1 MQIFEFH
8 FNPKAKS
15 DLVFDSFCYTP
26 VNIYEKRLGGLYM
39 MGLLKSVLPQNVRFL
54 DNLAKTIKE
63 RYYKTISA
71 SAEKS
76 LKDALKK
83 ANESL
88 EKITKAGDVS
98 WLGNLSFAVVSLKD
112 YELNFTKV
120 ADLKIL
126 LLRKGQI
133 IDIDQKLRFED
144 VEPYPLKVFGNIVS
158 GKLIEDDVILIL
170 TKDVADAFLKE
181 GVLNELAET
190 DTPKMLKEILNGKKE
205 KLSEISGI
213 CLSLFL
219 TKETAA
225 KETNTFLRKKTLKI
239 FSFGKVFSP
248 LTKIFKLPKISLKPK
263 IALNL
268 KLPRIRFGLPKI
280 NFKIKTK
287 VFSPNKK
294 IFPVFV
300 LILFLVLGFFIFQ
313 ITEKRQLKIY
323 QEKVDQIQEKVS
335 QADSFLI
342 IKGSKQAEKKAA
354 ALLEEGWKNIAPLV
368 NMEANFPPALSSQ
381 VLNLKN
387 TISESLYKI
396 NKLVKVQDP
405 ELVFEFKAKEF
416 IPQDLISFKDG
427 VFAFSPYSENA
438 FEIDQKNEGR
448 ILSINE
454 KINSAIA
461 SNDSVLFFAKPDQ
474 LINFK
479 DGQFQA
485 PITLKLPYQEFKPG
499 NLSSFQ
505 LNLYFSDKENGKI
518 TKYPYRGNFQW
529 GEPQLWMENK
539 NIADFKSMAVD
550 GSLWA
555 LTKENAGE
563 EGKPSSSPTVIERYY
578 AGKLQEALKLEIFP
592 FPKSF
597 FKIFTSSQQP
607 YIYILEPVQN
617 RIVIINKSGGII
629 EQFQSEKFDNLLDF
643 SISQDG
649 KTIYLL
655 NGLKVYKITL

>member
-1 MQIFEFH
+1 
-8 FNPKAKS
+8 
-15 DLVFDSFCYTP
+15 
-26 VNIYEKRLGGLYM
+26 M

-83 ANESL
+83 ANEFL

-120 ADLKIL
+120 ADLKII

-190 DTPKMLKEILNGKKE
+190 DTPKRLKEILNGKRE

-239 FSFGKVFSP
+239 FSFGQVFSP

-268 KLPRIRFGLPKI
+268 KLPRIKFGLPKI
-280 NFKIKTK
+280 NFRIKIKA
-287 VFSPNKK
+287 FSPNKK
-294 IFPVFV
+294 IFSVFSF
-300 LILFLVLGFFIFQ
+300 ILFLVLGFFIFQ
-313 ITEKRQLKIY
+313 ITEKKQLKIY
-323 QEKVDQIQEKVS
+323 QEKVDQIQEKVN
-335 QADSFLI
+335 QADGFLI
-342 IKGSKQAEKKAA
+342 IKGSKQAEKKAG
-354 ALLEEGWKNIAPLV
+354 ALLEEGWKDLTPLV
-368 NMEANFPPALSSQ
+368 NMAANFPPALSNQ

-387 TISESLYKI
+387 TISENLYKI
-396 NKLVKVQDP
+396 NELVKIQDP
-405 ELVFEFKAKEF
+405 ELVFEFKPKEF
-416 IPQDLISFKDG
+416 IPQNIISFKDSI
-427 VFAFSPYSENA
+427 FAFSSYSENA

-448 ILSINE
+448 VLSINK

-485 PITLKLPYQEFKPG
+485 PVTLKLPYQEFKPG

-505 LNLYFSDKENGKI
+505 LNLYFLDKENGKI
-518 TKYPYRGNFQW
+518 TKYPYLENFRW
-529 GEPQLWMENK
+529 GEPRLWMENK
-539 NIADFKSMAVD
+539 NIADFKSIAVD

-563 EGKPSSSPTVIERYY
+563 EGKPSSSTTKASAEVEKKKSSSTTVIERYY
-578 AGKLQEALKLEIFP
+578 SGVLQETLKLEIFP

-597 FKIFTSSQQP
+597 FKIFTTSQLP

-617 RIVIINKSGGII
+617 RIIIINKSGEIVK
-629 EQFQSEKFDNLLDF
+629 QFQSEKFDNLLDF
-643 SISQDG
+643 AVSENG
-649 KTIYLL
+649 KTIWLL
-655 NGLKVYKITL
+655 NGLKVYKITN